1 MFIYLF
7 IYLHFKFFCSDNIT
21 PRNSKTKYYKELNLS
36 KCSGSLCTDEAS
48 IFMGGGLKSGI
59 VDIFILTVNCNNR
72 NYNILVSSLK

>member
-1 MFIYLF
+1 MISVNRNLKPKFNVYLF

-48 IFMGGGLKSGI
+48 TFMGGGLKYGI
-59 VDIFILTVNCNNR
+59 VDIL
-72 NYNILVSSLK
+72 Y